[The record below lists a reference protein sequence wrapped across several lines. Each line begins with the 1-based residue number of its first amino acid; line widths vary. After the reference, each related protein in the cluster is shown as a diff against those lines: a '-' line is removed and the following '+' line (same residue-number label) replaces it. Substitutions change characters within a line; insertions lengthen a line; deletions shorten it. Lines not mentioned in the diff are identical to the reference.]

1 MSKQLP
7 PPPAGEALRAAIGR
21 VVSPSVPATR
31 AQSAAAAGAV
41 PMDKRSWYM
50 RRVTADRLDEL
61 VTDLHFATRLPR
73 HVILA
78 AMVDVMAANLAQVRD
93 RLDGETP

>member
-1 MSKQLP
+1 MSKQQLP
-7 PPPAGEALRAAIGR
+7 PPASEDKLRAAIGR

-31 AQSAAAAGAV
+31 AQPSAPSA
-41 PMDKRSWYM
+41 PLMDKRSWYM

-73 HVILA
+73 HVVLA
-78 AMVDVMAANLAQVRD
+78 AMVEVMAANLEQVRD
-93 RLDGETP
+93 RLDRETP